1 MFASMRGTHE
11 KIDEKKGG
19 KGHYRAV
26 AWKETEENMKSK
38 RLGVAVGTACVC
50 AMVVAC
56 GVAPA
61 LAADSASTAAEIVR
75 GGEPD
80 GDVQYPG
87 KEYIVENYEKW
98 DQIAEDYA
106 PEILEYPNGQLV
118 QRTPTEYECPHWMQQ
133 SWTISYN
140 TFYLDADNRGCGS
153 CHVDLNSMIEQMD
166 YKHAVI
172 DNDALGTYSD
182 VNQCISCH
190 RDNGD
195 DFGRLMHSIHF
206 NTRNNPK
213 FTKGFFGSC
222 QSCHDATADGKG
234 MQLWDNVKHEVLQG
248 INKVEN
254 VEGEFSATQDKVQK
268 MDELYSYDFVHG
280 YYDHMRYACGPL
292 GLDIDLPQS
301 MFDEWE
307 ITVDGNVN
315 KPFIAK
321 LPDLVAEA
329 EAAGVVVTKPSKMV
343 CELNP
348 IGGGGIGQVEITGIP
363 TSWLIEKAGGYTE
376 GTNSVRV
383 IRADGSSRSGFD
395 VAALDNGYLVYKI
408 GGEYLDARR
417 GFPVM
422 HWQETYDAQIFSK
435 QISGYNV
442 SSDVMDERVCG
453 QVNQEGAH
461 VNRPNVTICD
471 VPEGL
476 IIENGKPFTF
486 SGYADAFDR
495 KMKTIEFSM
504 DNGETWTSFDVGE
517 VDPAKWIWWNFT
529 FTPEKEGA
537 YVLSV
542 RGTTEDGDVSYRA
555 HEVLV
560 NAKDEMPSEDE
571 IIKVNQATNA
581 TDQDE
586 K

>member
-1 MFASMRGTHE
+1 MR
-11 KIDEKKGG
+11 
-19 KGHYRAV
+19 
-26 AWKETEENMKSK
+26 NM
-38 RLGVAVGTACVC
+38 RLKAALGMAGVLAMTAACCVVG
-50 AMVVAC
+50 
-56 GVAPA
+56 PA
-61 LAADSASTAAEIVR
+61 LAADSASTADEIVR

-87 KEYIVENYEKW
+87 KEYIVENYDKW
-98 DQIAEDYA
+98 DKIAEEYA
-106 PEILEYPNGQLV
+106 PEIIRYSNGQLV

-140 TFYLDADNRGCGS
+140 TYYLDADNRGCNS
-153 CHVDLNSMIEQMD
+153 CHADMNAMIENME
-166 YKHAVI
+166 YKHATI
-172 DNDALGTYSD
+172 DNKALETYSD

-195 DFGRLMHSIHF
+195 DFGRLIHAIHY
-206 NTRNNPK
+206 NERSGNK
-213 FTKGFFGSC
+213 FAEGSNGTC
-222 QSCHDATADGKG
+222 QSCHDATADGNG
-234 MQLWDNVKHEVLQG
+234 MHLWDNVKHEALQG

-254 VEGEFSATQDKVQK
+254 VQGEFASTQDKVQTQ
-268 MDELYSYDFVHG
+268 DELYSYDFVHG
-280 YYDHMRYACGPL
+280 YYDHMRYACGPN

-307 ITVDGNVN
+307 FTVDGNVN
-315 KPFIAK
+315 APYTKK
-321 LPDLVAEA
+321 LPELVAEA

-348 IGGGGIGQVEITGIP
+348 IGGGGIGQAEITGIP
-363 TSWLIEKAGGYTE
+363 VSWLIEKAGGYTE
-376 GTNSVRV
+376 DTNSVRV

-395 VAALDNGYLVYKI
+395 LSVLDKGYLVYKI
-408 GGEYLDARR
+408 DGEYLSARH

-435 QISGYNV
+435 QINGYHV
-442 SSDVMDERVCG
+442 SSDVMKERVCG
-453 QVNQEGAH
+453 QVNQGDAH
-461 VNRPNVTICD
+461 VNRPNVTVCG

-476 IIENGKPFTF
+476 IIQNGKPFTF
-486 SGYADAFDR
+486 NGYADAFDHP
-495 KMKTIEFSM
+495 MKTVEFSM
-504 DNGETWTSFDVGE
+504 DGGETWTSFDVGD
-517 VDPAKWIWWNFT
+517 VDPAKWLWWSFT

-542 RGTTEDGDVSYRA
+542 RGTDVDGEVSYRN

-571 IIKVNQATNA
+571 ITEIGKIVDPAMA
-581 TDQDE
+581 DGDASGDQQ
-586 K
+586 

>member
-1 MFASMRGTHE
+1 MKRIRLKLAM
-11 KIDEKKGG
+11 GG
-19 KGHYRAV
+19 
-26 AWKETEENMKSK
+26 
-38 RLGVAVGTACVC
+38 LGVCL
-50 AMVVAC
+50 VVAVC
-56 GVAPA
+56 GAVVPA
-61 LAADSASTAAEIVR
+61 LAADSASTADEIVR

-98 DQIAEDYA
+98 EQIAQDYA
-106 PEILEYPNGQLV
+106 PKILEYPNGQLV

-140 TFYLDADNRGCGS
+140 TYYLDADNRGCSG
-153 CHVDLNSMIEQMD
+153 CHVDLNATIKGME
-166 YKHAVI
+166 YKHAVLE
-172 DNDALGTYSD
+172 NDALNTYSD

-195 DFGRLMHSIHF
+195 DFGRLMHSIHS
-206 NTRNNPK
+206 NTRNNSK
-213 FTKGFFGSC
+213 FTEGFDGSC
-222 QSCHDATADGKG
+222 QSCHDFTGDGNG
-234 MQLWDNVKHEVLQG
+234 MQLWDNVKYDALQG

-254 VEGEFSATQDKVQK
+254 VTGDFSLTQDKVQK
-268 MDELYSYDFVHG
+268 MNELYSYDFVHG
-280 YYDHMRYACGPL
+280 YYDHMRYACSPA

-307 ITVDGNVN
+307 ITIDGNVN
-315 KPFIAK
+315 NPYTVK
-321 LPDLVAEA
+321 LPELVAEA
-329 EAAGVVVTKPSKMV
+329 EKAGVVVTKPSKMV

-363 TSWLIEKAGGYTE
+363 VSWLIEKAGGYTE
-376 GTNSVRV
+376 GTSSVRA

-395 VAALDNGYLVYKI
+395 LAMLDKGYLVYKM

-417 GFPVM
+417 GFPVT

-435 QISGYNV
+435 QISGYTV
-442 SSDVMDERVCG
+442 SADVMDERVCG
-453 QVNQEGAH
+453 QVNQEDAH

-471 VPEGL
+471 APEGL
-476 IIENGKPFTF
+476 VIQNGQPYTF
-486 SGYADAFDR
+486 NGYADAFDR

-504 DNGETWTSFDVGE
+504 DGGETWTAYEVGDV
-517 VDPAKWIWWNFT
+517 DTAKWVWWNFT

-542 RGTTEDGDVSYRA
+542 RGTTVDGDVSYRA

-560 NAKDEMPSEDE
+560 NAKDQMPSGDQVV
-571 IIKVNQATNA
+571 KVNQSADATA
-581 TDQDE
+581 REQ